1 MTQNNF
7 IYFLPSDTY
16 YYNTLNIVDKAISS
30 DAYIHVSLLEC
41 PEQTSLRRKI
51 VNLFKK
57 EYHKVYNKK
66 LFYSKYNDLTSQ
78 NTELV
83 YSSPSAIDF
92 QYIVF
97 LNPTDFYCPTFFD
110 LIPDIIS
117 GCNADLKDIKSY
129 QTINQNHEI
138 VENRTQGIK
147 VVSKRLLEFILSNK
161 LTLDNFTSHE
171 DYKDFTEKKYSTSNF
186 LKFVQSNENKYS
198 IIEPSFKLFFLEEQ
212 CQHRQSSYCF
222 FYNKNHKCMNLE
234 NDIVGDYDII
244 NDQNISIMWEDEGEP
259 IIYSQNE
266 NTNTFQCKQKDT
278 F

>member
-1 MTQNNF
+1 M
-7 IYFLPSDTY
+7 PSDTY

-117 GCNADLKDIKSY
+117 GEYNIKIMRSKEMLMDWNEWARKVLWFGHRSGNY
-129 QTINQNHEI
+129 MYNVEEIN
-138 VENRTQGIK
+138 
-147 VVSKRLLEFILSNK
+147 
-161 LTLDNFTSHE
+161 
-171 DYKDFTEKKYSTSNF
+171 
-186 LKFVQSNENKYS
+186 KFN
-198 IIEPSFKLFFLEEQ
+198 
-212 CQHRQSSYCF
+212 
-222 FYNKNHKCMNLE
+222 
-234 NDIVGDYDII
+234 
-244 NDQNISIMWEDEGEP
+244 
-259 IIYSQNE
+259 
-266 NTNTFQCKQKDT
+266 KQKN
-278 F
+278 